1 MSIYP
6 AWSQFEILSLIL
18 MISVS
23 CKLLS
28 SNVIIIE
35 EQILKQ
41 ERNEYLLRYLDSG
54 FDQEFENKL
63 QR

>member
-23 CKLLS
+23 WKLLS